1 MMNPLNVQVGT
12 QVRYR
17 SQHNSDL
24 QLSVIVRHVDPNYV
38 IVEHED
44 GTSSCV
50 CPESIIPQPCLTSS
64 EVIALYDAH
73 QAAVFETRAYIMAL
87 PKLGLADAE
96 LEQMK
101 AFAKKAL
108 RLTNNDFNLLERI
121 VKFSKD
127 VIWSD
132 LLDDAVNEVTRQR
145 ELLSR
150 GVDVWN
156 RLHPDMPI
164 AR

>member
-1 MMNPLNVQVGT
+1 MMNSVNVQVGS
-12 QVRYR
+12 QVHYR
-17 SQHNSDL
+17 SQHNSEL

-50 CPESIIPQPCLTSS
+50 HPESIIPQPCLTTQ
-64 EVIALYDAH
+64 EVTALYNAH
-73 QAAVFETRAYIMAL
+73 YAAVFETRAYIIAL
-87 PKLGLADAE
+87 PKLGLADEE

-101 AFAKKAL
+101 AFARNAL

-121 VKFSKD
+121 VKFSKE

-132 LLDDAVNEVTRQR
+132 LLDDPVNEVTRQR